1 VTPKSSSLY
10 YIPLEP
16 AALSTVSDEEI
27 TITKWQQT
35 FGSVKEETDLNPSVL
50 IQSVSM
56 KRPAYTIYSDA
67 DVHCSSK
74 NGAMSSDIRNRLVRG
89 TIHNM
94 VSAASSPPFNRFPT
108 QSEIEEM
115 SKSLIITYPCLKD
128 GETGHVSRLT
138 LLKVLLSVV
147 VFIVSSA
154 ISQTKLSYFI

>member
-1 VTPKSSSLY
+1 
-10 YIPLEP
+10 
-16 AALSTVSDEEI
+16 
-27 TITKWQQT
+27 
-35 FGSVKEETDLNPSVL
+35 VKEETDLNPSVL
-50 IQSVSM
+50 IEPVSM

-67 DVHCSSK
+67 DVLCSSK

-115 SKSLIITYPCLKD
+115 SKSLTITYPCLRD

-147 VFIVSSA
+147 IA
-154 ISQTKLSYFI
+154 TP